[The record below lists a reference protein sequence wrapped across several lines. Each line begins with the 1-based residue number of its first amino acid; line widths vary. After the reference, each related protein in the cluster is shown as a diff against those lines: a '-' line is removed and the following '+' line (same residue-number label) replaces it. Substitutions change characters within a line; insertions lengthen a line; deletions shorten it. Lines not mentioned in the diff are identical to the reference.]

1 MKKAKKTK
9 VPQRPTELDRIA
21 TQLRAMLRRDTVSVI
36 EKGKLL
42 LRSRELLADEHGE
55 WMPWLEENKK
65 FST

>member
-1 MKKAKKTK
+1 MRKAKKTK
-9 VPQRPTELDRIA
+9 VPQRRTELDRITA
-21 TQLRAMLRRDTVSVI
+21 QLHTILRRDTTSIV